1 MSNVLSRDRK
11 LTILRLL
18 VEGNSLRGITRATAC
33 HRSAVTRVLTEVG
46 DSCRQFLDEQMRN
59 LKLRHIQA
67 DEVWT
72 FVAKKQARLTM
83 REREQRGDIGDMYL
97 WVAFDEDTKL
107 VPTFILGKRSADMA
121 RRFMVDLAKRLT
133 PFPNPHASDD
143 HAFRLGQIQPITQLS
158 TDGFAPYPEAV
169 DLAFGRYVRYGQCI
183 KDFRNANLPYTPSEM
198 VGTVRKPIFGLL
210 RPSEIG
216 TSHVERN
223 NATIRH
229 FVKRFARLSY
239 CFSRT
244 LDNLAAACAL
254 HFAYFNYCWRP
265 RTTRI
270 TPAMAAGITQ
280 TLWSVEN
287 LYDYVSNNYQ
297 EK

>member
-1 MSNVLSRDRK
+1 M
-11 LTILRLL
+11 
-18 VEGNSLRGITRATAC
+18 G
-33 HRSAVTRVLTEVG
+33 RSVA
-46 DSCRQFLDEQMRN
+46 SPFL
-59 LKLRHIQA
+59 LRH
-67 DEVWT
+67 
-72 FVAKKQARLTM
+72 RLILYV
-83 REREQRGDIGDMYL
+83 RAIG
-97 WVAFDEDTKL
+97 VFTHR
-107 VPTFILGKRSADMA
+107 ILYEIANRHV
-121 RRFMVDLAKRLT
+121 RRFMLDLASRLM
-133 PFPNPHASDD
+133 PANIHAADD
-143 HAFRLGQIQPITQLS
+143 HNYHQGEYLPITQIS

-183 KDFRNANLPYTPSEM
+183 KDFRNAALPYTPSEM
-198 VGTVRKPIFGLL
+198 VGTKRKPIFGRLH
-210 RPSEIG
+210 PSEIG

-239 CFSRT
+239 CFSKS

-280 TLWSVEN
+280 TLWSVEA
-287 LYDYVSNNYQ
+287 LYDHVINRFG
-297 EK
+297 

>member
-1 MSNVLSRDRK
+1 MSNVLKHDRK
-11 LTILRLL
+11 LMIVRLL
-18 VEGNSLRGITRATAC
+18 VEGNSLRGITRAVGA
-33 HRSAVTRVLTEVG
+33 HRSAVSRVLTEVG

-59 LKLRHIQA
+59 LKLRHIQV
-67 DEVWT
+67 DEAWT
-72 FVAKKQARLTM
+72 FVAKKQSRLTTI
-83 REREQRGDIGDMYL
+83 EREERGDIGDMYL

-121 RRFMVDLAKRLT
+121 RRFMVDLAARLVS
-133 PFPNPHASDD
+133 FPNPHASDD
-143 HAFRLGQIQPITQLS
+143 HAFQLGQIQPITQIS

-183 KDFRNANLPYTPSEM
+183 KDFRNAALPYTPSEI
-198 VGTVRKPIFGLL
+198 VGIKRKPIFGRLH
-210 RPSEIG
+210 PSEIG

-239 CFSRT
+239 CFSKS

-280 TLWSVEN
+280 TLWSVED
-287 LYDYVSNNYQ
+287 LYNYVSAKY
-297 EK
+297 K